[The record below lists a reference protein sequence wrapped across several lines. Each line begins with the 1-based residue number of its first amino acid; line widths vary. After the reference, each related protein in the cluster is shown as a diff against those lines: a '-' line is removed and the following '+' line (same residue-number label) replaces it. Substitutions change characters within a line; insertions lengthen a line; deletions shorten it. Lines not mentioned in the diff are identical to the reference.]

1 MNCAIVLAGG
11 KGTRMNSEIP
21 KQFLVVGGKPLISY
35 SLDVFEKS
43 PFIDAIIIV
52 TSQDYTGYMKALV
65 KENGYKKIAGI
76 ALGGKER
83 YDSVHSGLE
92 LLQTLMSSGG
102 GKLSGDE
109 EWLSGEDYIF
119 IHDGARPCVTA
130 QIICNCMQFTDHPE
144 DYRIIDYDGTVYNEN
159 IGAGESVE
167 TALNYVM
174 SYEDYTRNGVIDI
187 NVKSLGEN
195 PHSMLTTDKQTLKR
209 IIDNALKENEDK
221 AVIELPDT
229 INNTSVTYA
238 YVQSQTGSKNNLLFA
253 AIIVIAVIVL
263 IYYKKKTKAKEEQKL
278 RQKQLQY
285 DYSEVISKLTLLL
298 GAGMTVRRAW
308 EKMIEDYM
316 RKKKSAKDE
325 RIVYEQMYITDCQIK
340 SGISEYK
347 AYEEFGHRCQT
358 REYLKLASLLQ
369 TNIKKGTKELKELLY
384 QESYDA
390 FEQRK
395 SLAVKKGEEAA
406 TRLLMPMFMLLIVV
420 MIIVM
425 VPAVISFQV

>member
-1 MNCAIVLAGG
+1 M
-11 KGTRMNSEIP
+11 
-21 KQFLVVGGKPLISY
+21 
-35 SLDVFEKS
+35 
-43 PFIDAIIIV
+43 
-52 TSQDYTGYMKALV
+52 
-65 KENGYKKIAGI
+65 
-76 ALGGKER
+76 
-83 YDSVHSGLE
+83 
-92 LLQTLMSSGG
+92 
-102 GKLSGDE
+102 
-109 EWLSGEDYIF
+109 
-119 IHDGARPCVTA
+119 
-130 QIICNCMQFTDHPE
+130 
-144 DYRIIDYDGTVYNEN
+144 
-159 IGAGESVE
+159 
-167 TALNYVM
+167 
-174 SYEDYTRNGVIDI
+174 
-187 NVKSLGEN
+187 
-195 PHSMLTTDKQTLKR
+195 
-209 IIDNALKENEDK
+209 
-221 AVIELPDT
+221 
-229 INNTSVTYA
+229 
-238 YVQSQTGSKNNLLFA
+238 QSQTGSKNNLLFA
-253 AIIVIAVIVL
+253 AMIVIAVIVL

-425 VPAVISFQV
+425 VPSVISFQV

>member
-1 MNCAIVLAGG
+1 MEIKRPEPGEEPEQITLDVKDENS
-11 KGTRMNSEIP
+11 GTT
-21 KQFLVVGGKPLISY
+21 ISIDTVISPRKMTY
-35 SLDVFEKS
+35 EETMSCFDRAYDELLDILQKDNDSLDN
-43 PFIDAIIIV
+43 IV
-52 TSQDYTGYMKALV
+52 MSIQFPDSLC
-65 KENGYKKIAGI
+65 NGI
-76 ALGGKER
+76 
-83 YDSVHSGLE
+83 VN
-92 LLQTLMSSGG
+92 
-102 GKLSGDE
+102 
-109 EWLSGEDYIF
+109 
-119 IHDGARPCVTA
+119 IH
-130 QIICNCMQFTDHPE
+130 IYPE

-187 NVKSLGEN
+187 NVKSLG
-195 PHSMLTTDKQTLKR
+195 
-209 IIDNALKENEDK
+209 ENEDK